1 MNAKES
7 GPALVGPE
15 GKRLAP
21 WRSSLYE
28 EPMWVSLA
36 WVLGPLVAAVLGI
49 YFAVR

>member
-1 MNAKES
+1 MNAKEK
-7 GPALVGPE
+7 GALLGVD
-15 GKRLAP
+15 GKRQAP

-36 WVLGPLVAAVLGI
+36 WVIGPTLFAAIAI